1 MTDPTTTME
10 QKIAAMTPLDLE
22 NRRREIV
29 TAANGKYDDLTTEM
43 LQELAYITSSL
54 RRRNSGPP
62 KEAKTSGAKPKATLD
77 SLLDI

>member
-1 MTDPTTTME
+1 MTDPTTAME

-29 TAANGKYDDLTTEM
+29 AAAKGDYDNLSTEN

-62 KEAKTSGAKPKATLD
+62 KEAKAAAKPKATLD